1 MLSPLAATVARD
13 HPDVSEDVVQALVE
27 ATTKE
32 IWALAITRCLE
43 FREQRD
49 ILRWDCLRSF
59 ASEFHGEGV
68 AA

>member
-1 MLSPLAATVARD
+1 MTALASTIARD
-13 HPDVSEDVVQALVE
+13 HPDVPEEVVQAVVE

-43 FREQRD
+43 FREQGD
-49 ILRWDCLRSF
+49 ILRWDCIRTF
-59 ASEFHGEGV
+59 ASELHGEGV